1 MTQPGGDTPVPPPI
15 AGARPDGRPLRIVE
29 PYRVRF
35 DEAMPGDR
43 LRSSGFLRYIQ
54 DCAWAHSAR
63 LGYGRDWY
71 ADRGLAWLVRGIDL
85 EIRGDA
91 PLYGTLDVSTEVV
104 GWRRIM
110 ARRLSEVRDAAG
122 ALVATGRIDWVL
134 VNDAGVPTRLPPEF
148 TVDFGVAMET
158 FEPLK
163 VALPP
168 TPDEAVRLPTVV
180 RRQDLDPMA
189 HVNNTV
195 YLDYVEEA
203 IASAGDEAAASLAR
217 LPRRY
222 QLEYLA
228 PAIPGAT
235 LVGATWPNDGA
246 RAYRL
251 TDEAGTEMLRAR
263 FSA

>member
-1 MTQPGGDTPVPPPI
+1 MTQAGSGPPE
-15 AGARPDGRPLRIVE
+15 ARARSGERPLRIVE
-29 PYRVRF
+29 RYRVRF

-63 LGYGRDWY
+63 LGYDRAWY
-71 ADRGLAWLVRGIDL
+71 AERGLAWLVRAIEL

-91 PLYGTLDVSTEVV
+91 PLYGELDVSTEVV

-122 ALVATGRIDWVL
+122 SLVAVARIDWVL

-148 TVDFGVAMET
+148 TVDFGVGMET

-163 VALPP
+163 VALPA
-168 TPDEAVRLPTVV
+168 TPDDAVRLPTAV

-203 IASAGDEAAASLAR
+203 IASAGGAVAASLTG

-228 PAIPGAT
+228 SAVPGAE
-235 LVGATWPNDGA
+235 LVGATWPLDGGQ
-246 RAYRL
+246 AYRL
-251 TDEAGTEMLRAR
+251 ADEAGTEMLRAR